1 MADNEFWGT
10 TAAVASTPV
19 AVVAGLTNGTYKAA
33 TGADSFNHGFESAMR
48 TVTGSAQKFG
58 NDHGST
64 ITRAV
69 ITGFVGL
76 AFATARD
83 LTKKS

>member
-1 MADNEFWGT
+1 MADNEFWRT

-19 AVVAGLTNGTYKAA
+19 AVVAVLTNGTYKAA
-33 TGADSFNHGFESAMR
+33 TGAGSFNHGFESAR
-48 TVTGSAQKFG
+48 NAVTGSAQKFG
-58 NDHGST
+58 NDHGTT

-83 LTKKS
+83 IAKKS

>member
-19 AVVAGLTNGTYKAA
+19 AIVAGLTNGSYQAA
-33 TGADSFNHGFESAMR
+33 TGAGSFNHGFESAMK
-48 TVTGSAQKFG
+48 TVTGSAHRFG
-58 NDHGST
+58 NDHGTT

-83 LTKKS
+83 ITKRT